1 MYNLIYSGNFWTKY
15 LNPHTYLQLSLKQGT
30 TAEWGKKKKKKH
42 WLIKIIKIFLLK
54 YFMVIKQAA
63 QQAAQQNYVKQQK

>member
-1 MYNLIYSGNFWTKY
+1 M
-15 LNPHTYLQLSLKQGT
+15 
-30 TAEWGKKKKKKH
+30 GKKKKKH
-42 WLIKIIKIFLLK
+42 RLIKIIKIFLLK